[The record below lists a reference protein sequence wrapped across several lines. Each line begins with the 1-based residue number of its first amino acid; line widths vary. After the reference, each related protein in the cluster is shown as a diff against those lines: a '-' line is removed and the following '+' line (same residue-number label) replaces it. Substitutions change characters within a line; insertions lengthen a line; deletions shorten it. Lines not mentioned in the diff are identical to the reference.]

1 MAMFNKCFPALR
13 VCLAVLVSM
22 CVAWVPVR
30 AQIVD
35 SFKGD
40 TIKFDS
46 DSVRRAFDEGPY
58 FGLYKDNYFIFGPPI
73 GQRIQKDNTNIKFQI
88 SFAQRL
94 TRSTLPGGTYLFLFY
109 TQKCFWNVLQKSMP
123 MTDLNFNPGIGLTKP
138 LFVRNRFVGK
148 VTLTAEHESNGRDG
162 VASRSWNK
170 LSLGWNIMIDPQVMV
185 HAKFWLP
192 IIDGGENRDIL
203 DYCGIYQMGASFT
216 TINQRL
222 GLAVTLV
229 KRRGWKLNYNTILEL
244 NYRIFKRDN
253 QYLFMQYYNGYGEGL
268 LAFKEFHS
276 QLRVGIVIKP
286 KLFSDY

>member
-1 MAMFNKCFPALR
+1 MFNKCVPALR

-22 CVAWVPVR
+22 CVAWVPGS

-138 LFVRNRFVGK
+138 LFVRNRYVGK

-170 LSLGWNIMIDPQVMV
+170 LSLGGNIVIDPQMMV

-216 TINQRL
+216 TLNQRL

-286 KLFSDY
+286 RLFSDY